1 MKTIYKLTII
11 SLIFFIITNSSTGQ
25 QLFFQTMKVKDDI
38 KIPKSKWYIEF
49 NDFST
54 YYTSIDD
61 KLLDNKQ
68 DNLEII
74 SKIYFDDR
82 KQLGLIIDSK
92 DLEIIEITIEGEQID
107 PFKDD
112 SFPTTTSFIDISKT
126 VQEHIK
132 KKYEKTYSDDPQ
144 GLQEKVLKLSKQYL
158 RMGGFIDIKIK
169 FKENDFLLIRIV
181 PEQYGISWFNKAL
194 PINVQYTPS
203 LNMELNSNAVSLY
216 YPFQFIQKDLNRRKL
231 LNWTSITNKISFG
244 PYVLAS
250 IEKNVN
256 FLGFGG
262 MVGIGLSPK
271 GLPIIG
277 GGVAWLK
284 ESSNPTLIF
293 TINPVEIGRLLFNPS
308 EILKN

>member
-25 QLFFQTMKVKDDI
+25 QLFFRTMKVKDDI

-132 KKYEKTYSDDPQ
+132 KKYEKTST
-144 GLQEKVLKLSKQYL
+144 K
-158 RMGGFIDIKIK
+158 
-169 FKENDFLLIRIV
+169 
-181 PEQYGISWFNKAL
+181 
-194 PINVQYTPS
+194 
-203 LNMELNSNAVSLY
+203 
-216 YPFQFIQKDLNRRKL
+216 
-231 LNWTSITNKISFG
+231 
-244 PYVLAS
+244 
-250 IEKNVN
+250 
-256 FLGFGG
+256 
-262 MVGIGLSPK
+262 
-271 GLPIIG
+271 
-277 GGVAWLK
+277 
-284 ESSNPTLIF
+284 
-293 TINPVEIGRLLFNPS
+293 
-308 EILKN
+308 